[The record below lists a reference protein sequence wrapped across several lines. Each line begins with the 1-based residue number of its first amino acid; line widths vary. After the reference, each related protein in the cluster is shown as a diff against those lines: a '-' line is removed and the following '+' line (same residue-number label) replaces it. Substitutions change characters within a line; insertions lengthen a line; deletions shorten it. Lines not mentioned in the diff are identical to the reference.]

1 MGRLIIHIG
10 LHKTATTYLQYNF
23 FSGLTKISYIHG
35 SRFFEQW
42 KQQAAARNSSLL
54 LSYEGFSGVAWN
66 EDWKRGVP
74 NDHNWITSFE
84 DNIISLKQ
92 AFPNAII
99 LVFFR
104 KHQDLLISMYKQ
116 YIQEGGV
123 LKLDQFYG
131 ADGVIRPQ
139 DLSFEERIN
148 LIGEHFEDYHFLNY
162 ETFRAEGD
170 SYLADFFKVTF
181 DVELKAGYKA
191 GSSQA
196 NYSISGSKVEYLRH
210 INEYYQRL
218 PKKVKGLLR
227 STHWSPRDIMQ
238 QRLSFWKPL
247 DPVEFQQ
254 VKDQIRVEFSEDWL
268 FFEDRQW
275 ARSL

>member
-23 FSGLTKISYIHG
+23 FSSLEKISYIHG

-42 KQQAAARNSSLL
+42 KQQAPARNVDLL
-54 LSYEGFSGVAWN
+54 LSYEGFSGNAWN
-66 EDWKRGVP
+66 EDWKRGFP
-74 NDHNWITSFE
+74 NEHNWLTSFE

-123 LKLDQFYG
+123 LELDQFYG
-131 ADGVIRPQ
+131 AGGVIKPQ
-139 DLSFEERIN
+139 DLSFEKRIK
-148 LIGEHFEDYHFLNY
+148 LIREHFESCYFLNY
-162 ETFRAEGD
+162 ETFRAEGN
-170 SYLADFFKVTF
+170 SYLTNFFKTIF
-181 DVELKAGYKA
+181 DVDIKAEFNP
-191 GSSQA
+191 GSTQA
-196 NYSISGSKVEYLRH
+196 NYSISGSKVSYLRH
-210 INEYYQRL
+210 INNYYQRL
-218 PKKVKGLLR
+218 PKKIKGLLR

-238 QRLSFWKPL
+238 QRLSFWRPQ

-254 VKDQIRVEFSEDWL
+254 IKDQIKIDFSEDWF
-268 FFEDRQW
+268 FFEKHQW
-275 ARSL
+275 IRSL